1 MHDESYVHF
10 QKMMPVDST
19 ELFKNSIDCV
29 KGSIVKLRK
38 EQEKRNLSMEIL
50 QEKIKESENKMN
62 ISELNLKLMT
72 ERKEVA
78 ERELAK
84 LKQAFEKV

>member
-1 MHDESYVHF
+1 MHDENYVEF
-10 QKMMPVDST
+10 QNMMPVDST

-38 EQEKRNLSMEIL
+38 EQEKRNLNMEIL
-50 QEKIKESENKMN
+50 QEKIKDSENKLN
-62 ISELNLKLMT
+62 IAELNLKLMT

-78 ERELAK
+78 ERDYAK
-84 LKQAFEKV
+84 LKEAFEKV